1 AGRAQNLG
9 RHQPGRTA
17 ADHGDV
23 EQWIKEWII
32 RSAGSTSGGLE
43 AIARITVRS
52 RGVNTGP
59 LNGVISISEVT
70 GGTES

>member
-1 AGRAQNLG
+1 MLIVRSAGVMDASQ
-9 RHQPGRTA
+9 
-17 ADHGDV
+17 
-23 EQWIKEWII
+23 EWII

-43 AIARITVRS
+43 AIARITVRG